1 MNELWS
7 KTPFTFQLSM
17 QNPEYN
23 RVGIS
28 YPLTEHS
35 HYAKKRI
42 LLRQKPSYGLPLEKL
57 AISPPAHGLRMQNI
71 YHKTKTTVFS
81 FSLPLLKFH
90 SLSTLDQMKQ

>member
-1 MNELWS
+1 MNYGQRRPLPS
-7 KTPFTFQLSM
+7 NSQCKTPSTT
-17 QNPEYN
+17 EW
-23 RVGIS
+23 V
-28 YPLTEHS
+28 YPTHSQKHS